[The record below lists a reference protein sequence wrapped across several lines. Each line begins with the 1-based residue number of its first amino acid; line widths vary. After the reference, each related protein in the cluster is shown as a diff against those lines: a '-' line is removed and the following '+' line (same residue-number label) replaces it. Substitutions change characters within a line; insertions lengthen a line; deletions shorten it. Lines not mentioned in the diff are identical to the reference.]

1 MTAAE
6 KNGYKELMEETES
19 YLQRLRQSVLLWTRG
34 TGSSNGFAGAPGQL
48 ESIGAMAS
56 EAGLDDVALKT
67 GMLKACLEDLIS
79 SGSSDPESESLPILD
94 CIAAVE
100 AEIAGLRFDAEK
112 FDLNVSDLIDESFD
126 SIRVGDEQAGESAG
140 SESSDDESWEEF
152 EIDQEMLEIF
162 AMEAEDHLRNIN
174 VNLELLEKN
183 PDDREALLEIRR
195 SSHTLK
201 GSAGIV
207 GLKKLSGL
215 AHKVEDLLDHVSEHE
230 IEGNAEIFHLLLG
243 ATDCI
248 SGVINDDRSGDIDE
262 KIEQTLGRF
271 EKVLGVLGTAV
282 KTKGPATE
290 ELEKAVSSAEAPS
303 VQEVVKTAAFS
314 QPSEQ
319 APRSVVR
326 ISLDRLDDLV
336 TLVREMVFGRA
347 VFQQRLSE
355 LELQIK
361 ELQNSTRRLQRSTGK
376 LETDFAS
383 GPFGMTSRS
392 RDHGIPG
399 IPDLTGGSVLPEK
412 GPDGE
417 FDSLEL
423 DEYTEFHQVTRDLVE
438 TTNDTF
444 SITSDLNVI
453 RSYFESLYDTQR
465 RLVDEIQDKLLSLR
479 MIRFGNLAAR
489 LQRTVRMTAD
499 ELGKMVELTI
509 EGEHLEVDTQ
519 ILDALVDPLLHLLRN
534 AVAHGIEDPETRR
547 LLGKEESGHISLRV
561 YSEGTH
567 IVVTVSDDGAGI
579 SADVLKEK
587 AVSSGLLHAD
597 DAAEMSED
605 EALSLV
611 FLPGLTTA
619 DEISQIAGRGVGMNV
634 VKTNI
639 ARQKGSVAVSS
650 EFQQGTTFTM
660 RVPMALAM
668 TRALLVKAD
677 GQTLAFPLN
686 LVKQISEISA
696 SELAAAIE
704 AGSVNV
710 GSGKHSLAYLN
721 DLLGVAVDPGAAVR
735 DSQLLLLDTI
745 KRKCALFVDEILRP
759 EEVVIKPLGHP
770 LKDRQEF
777 LGATILGD
785 GTVVPVVDVINLLDS
800 KPKKTRKEK
809 PAVQASVEKKL
820 TVMIVD
826 DSPSVRHVN
835 SRLVKNNKWEP
846 MIAKDGTEALDIL
859 LSSTSLPDVIL
870 TDVEMPEMDGY
881 ELLAL
886 VKQNDK
892 LKHIPVIMIT
902 SRAGDKHRQKAVD
915 LGVSEYLTKPY
926 EDSKLVGLI
935 RRLAGKG

>member
-1 MTAAE
+1 MTAVE
-6 KNGYKELMEETES
+6 KTGYKELMEETES

-34 TGSSNGFAGAPGQL
+34 TGSSKGFAGAPGQL
-48 ESIGAMAS
+48 ESIEGRAS
-56 EAGLDDVALKT
+56 EAGLADVALKT
-67 GMLKACLEDLIS
+67 GILKECFEKLLS

-100 AEIAGLRFDAEK
+100 AEITGFRFEAEK

-126 SIRVGDEQAGESAG
+126 SIRLGDEPAAEAAE
-140 SESSDDESWEEF
+140 SESEDDESWEEF
-152 EIDQEMLEIF
+152 GIDQEMLEIF
-162 AMEAEDHLRNIN
+162 AMEAEDHLKNIN
-174 VNLELLEKN
+174 VNLELLEKD

-207 GLKKLSGL
+207 GLKKLAGL
-215 AHKVEDLLDHVSEHE
+215 AHKVEDLLDHISEHE
-230 IEGNAEIFHLLLG
+230 IEGNAEIFHLLLA

-248 SGVINDDRSGDIDE
+248 SGVINDDRSGGIDE

-271 EKVLGVLGTAV
+271 EKILGTLGTAV
-282 KTKGPATE
+282 KSQGPAVL
-290 ELEKAVSSAEAPS
+290 ELEKAVASADVPS
-303 VQEVVKTAAFS
+303 VQEEVKTAAFS
-314 QPSEQ
+314 QPAAQ
-319 APRSVVR
+319 TPRSVVR

-383 GPFGMTSRS
+383 GPFGMTSRT
-392 RDHGIPG
+392 RDQITPRIAGNTDRPVV
-399 IPDLTGGSVLPEK
+399 PDK
-412 GPDGE
+412 GPQGE

-444 SITSDLNVI
+444 SIASDLNVI

-499 ELGKMVELTI
+499 ELEKLVELSI

-579 SADVLKEK
+579 SADELKEK
-587 AVSSGLLHAD
+587 AVSSGLIHAE

-639 ARQKGSVAVSS
+639 ARQKGSVTVSS

-668 TRALLVKAD
+668 TRALLVRANR
-677 GQTLAFPLN
+677 QTLAFPLN

-696 SELAAAIE
+696 SDLGAAID
-704 AGSVNV
+704 AGYVNV
-710 GSGKHSLAYLN
+710 GSGRHSLAYLN
-721 DLLGVAVDPGAAVR
+721 DLLGVPLDPGAAVR
-735 DSQLLLLDTI
+735 DSQILLLDTI
-745 KRKCALFVDEILRP
+745 KNKSALFVDEILRP

-770 LKDRQEF
+770 LKERQEF

-800 KPKKTRKEK
+800 KPKKIKKEK
-809 PAVQASVEKKL
+809 PAVQPPAERNL
-820 TVMIVD
+820 TVLIVD

-835 SRLVKNNKWEP
+835 SRLVKTNKWEP
-846 MIAKDGTEALDIL
+846 LIAKDGTEALDML
-859 LSSTSLPDVIL
+859 LSATSLPDVIL

-881 ELLAL
+881 ELLSL
-886 VKQNDK
+886 VKQNEK

-902 SRAGDKHRQKAVD
+902 SRAGDKHRQKAVE

-926 EDSKLVGLI
+926 EDSKLVAI
-935 RRLAGKG
+935 IKRAAGKG